1 MGKQRIITKG
11 VRLSLI
17 RPEGVSAWIATREVR
32 EGGLSGSSN
41 RPRERGRRREGEKE
55 GCMKRGIKG
64 CMERGIEGCIE
75 KRNKGTCGK
84 GNRRENYV
92 WKRKWE

>member
-1 MGKQRIITKG
+1 MGKQRIIIKG

-41 RPRERGRRREGEKE
+41 RPRERGRIEREGEE
-55 GCMKRGIKG
+55 GGCMDKGI
-64 CMERGIEGCIE
+64 R
-75 KRNKGTCGK
+75 R
-84 GNRRENYV
+84 RREKDV
-92 WKRKWE
+92 WTGK

>member
-41 RPRERGRRREGEKE
+41 RPRERGRRREGGERRMYEK
-55 GCMKRGIKG
+55 GNKR
-64 CMERGIEGCIE
+64 MY
-75 KRNKGTCGK
+75 GK
-84 GNRRENYV
+84 GNRRMY
-92 WKRKWE
+92 RKKE